1 MSKREAEISSVE
13 SSSKKLK
20 TQLSID
26 EVKIETVKLLTEQLT
41 KYFENN
47 DEKKVKK
54 FAQMG

>member
-13 SSSKKLK
+13 SSSKKRK

-54 FAQMG
+54 TAQMG